1 MNLPRRC
8 ELQEIHNAPH
18 VQKASALTLR
28 VQISC
33 RILSKISV
41 HLKDEVAE
49 YVRQQIYSL
58 CKQKEGVELLELNIQ
73 LDHIHLVVSIPPKY
87 AVSEFMGFLKGKLAL
102 RMFHQY
108 EQIGRRYWGRHL
120 WSRGYCVSTVGLDE
134 EKIRL
139 YVKWQETQ
147 DQHAEAQGRL
157 FD

>member
-1 MNLPRRC
+1 M
-8 ELQEIHNAPH
+8 
-18 VQKASALTLR
+18 
-28 VQISC
+28 
-33 RILSKISV
+33 
-41 HLKDEVAE
+41 
-49 YVRQQIYSL
+49 
-58 CKQKEGVELLELNIQ
+58 
-73 LDHIHLVVSIPPKY
+73 VVSIPPKY

-108 EQIGRRYWGRHL
+108 EQLGRRYWGRHL

-147 DQHAEAQGRL
+147 DKQAEAQGRL